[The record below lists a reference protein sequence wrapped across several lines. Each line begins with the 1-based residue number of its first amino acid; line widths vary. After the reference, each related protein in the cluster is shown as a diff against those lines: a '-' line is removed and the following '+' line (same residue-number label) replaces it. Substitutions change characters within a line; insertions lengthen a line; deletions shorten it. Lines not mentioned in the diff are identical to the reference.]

1 MSFGISP
8 PGFTSDR
15 IPFNFYAMSCEAKEE
30 KLRQVASEIR
40 RLPNPN
46 DTEAQNEIC
55 VEVTGRTLDE
65 LSQEEFDFISKCV
78 NRIYL

>member
-8 PGFTSDR
+8 PGFASDR
-15 IPFNFYAMSCEAKEE
+15 IPFNFYAMSCEVKEE
-30 KLRQVASEIR
+30 TLRQVASEIR
-40 RLPNPN
+40 RLPDPN

-65 LSQEEFDFISKCV
+65 LSQEEFDYICKCV
-78 NRIYL
+78 NRY

>member
-8 PGFTSDR
+8 PGFASDR

-30 KLRQVASEIR
+30 KSRQVASEIR

-55 VEVTGRTLDE
+55 AEVTGHTLDE
-65 LSQEEFDFISKCV
+65 LSPEEFDYISKCV

>member
-8 PGFTSDR
+8 PGFASDR
-15 IPFNFYAMSCEAKEE
+15 IPFNFYAMSCKVKEE
-30 KLRQVASEIR
+30 KLRQVVSEIR

-55 VEVTGRTLDE
+55 AEVTGRTLDE
-65 LSQEEFDFISKCV
+65 LSQEEFDYICKYV
-78 NRIYL
+78 NRY

>member
-8 PGFTSDR
+8 PGFASDR
-15 IPFNFYAMSCEAKEE
+15 IPFNFYAMSCKVKEE
-30 KLRQVASEIR
+30 KLRQVVSEIR

-55 VEVTGRTLDE
+55 AEVTGHTLDE
-65 LSQEEFDFISKCV
+65 LSQEEFDYICKYV
-78 NRIYL
+78 NRY